1 NMQFKAIQPLYR
13 GGRLVQPGEPF
24 DTTPEDGERLVANGE
39 ALDLRSRK
47 APPKSPKGSTQA
59 EEK

>member
-1 NMQFKAIQPLYR
+1 MQFKAIKPLYR

-24 DTTPEDGERLVANGE
+24 DTTPEDGERLVTNGE
-39 ALDLRSRK
+39 ALDPRSRK
-47 APPKSPKGSTQA
+47 APAKSPKGSAQA

>member
-1 NMQFKAIQPLYR
+1 MQFKAIQPLYR

-47 APPKSPKGSTQA
+47 APPKSLKGSTQA

>member
-1 NMQFKAIQPLYR
+1 MQFKAIKPLYR

-24 DTTPEDGERLVANGE
+24 DTTPEDGERLVTNGE
-39 ALDLRSRK
+39 ALDPRTPK
-47 APPKSPKGSTQA
+47 APAKSLKGSTQA